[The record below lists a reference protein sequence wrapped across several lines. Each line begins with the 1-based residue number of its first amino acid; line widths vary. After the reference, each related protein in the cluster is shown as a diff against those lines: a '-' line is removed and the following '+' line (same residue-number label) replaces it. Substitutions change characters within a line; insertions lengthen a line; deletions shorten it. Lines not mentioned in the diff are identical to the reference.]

1 MFYGFG
7 HSGNGLGPTR
17 MGGEVL
23 SSLALGLDNAWT
35 RSPLV
40 RGPPGDFPPE
50 PIRYVGSVLVRNAIR
65 RKEAAE
71 DEGRSPRLIDRQLAR
86 LAMAAGKA
94 DNA

>member
-40 RGPPGDFPPE
+40 RGPPGYFPPE